1 MLNLGPNSHELSKR
15 VRKFVEAQDPRIN
28 PVTVTTQLLSCSRSF
43 STLKLFKQTE
53 TGKRAFCNQNQ
64 KSVRRRLQSRVKP
77 KARFLQGNGFFLY
90 VCVKM
95 NDLMTKSFLDYV
107 ELKKYASKD
116 LETGLDFETAGLSH
130 AQNENLAQF
139 FEEIGAMKVDME
151 GISNLLLD
159 LQALHNDTKSTHS
172 AKILRGLRDQ
182 MDSDMVTILRKA
194 QVIKARL
201 EALDRLNVANRGI
214 SMVYKEGSSID
225 RTRISVTNGLRS
237 KLRDMMNEFNS
248 LREGIVAE
256 HNEDL
261 KRRYF
266 NATGQE
272 ASEEII
278 EKMLLGGGQIEAFE
292 KKGELNLENQE
303 RQEAVKQIQR
313 SLMKLH
319 QVFLDMALLVE
330 AQGEHIDDIEQNVV
344 RAGVY
349 ISGGTQHLAAANA
362 TRKKHRKWAVW
373 IMVLVLI
380 LILVGIVLISTSS

>member
-1 MLNLGPNSHELSKR
+1 M
-15 VRKFVEAQDPRIN
+15 Q
-28 PVTVTTQLLSCSRSF
+28 
-43 STLKLFKQTE
+43 
-53 TGKRAFCNQNQ
+53 
-64 KSVRRRLQSRVKP
+64 
-77 KARFLQGNGFFLY
+77 GFFFIY
-90 VCVKM
+90 ISVKM

-130 AQNENLAQF
+130 AENENLAQF
-139 FEEIGAMKVDME
+139 FEEIGVMKVDME

-201 EALDRLNVANRGI
+201 EALDRSNIANRGI
-214 SMVYKEGSSID
+214 STVYKEGSSID

-248 LREGIVAE
+248 LRERIVAE
-256 HNEDL
+256 HKEDL

-272 ASEEII
+272 ASEEIV
-278 EKMLLGGGQIEAFE
+278 EKILLGGGQIEAFE

-303 RQEAVKQIQR
+303 RQEAVRQIQR

-330 AQGEHIDDIEQNVV
+330 AQGEHVDDIEQNVV

-362 TRKKHRKWAVW
+362 TRKKHRKWVVW